1 MPDARTITCT
11 NTQDNLSITLR
22 KTSAA
27 PWFLTSFSG
36 MYDTDFDVFTSE
48 NANIDGSIY
57 QSSRI
62 GQRNIVLTIK
72 NRSKHSDGRHLLARI
87 FAKGQCGTLQ
97 YSNGVV
103 SRKIDYYTEK
113 ADFSDQ
119 GVRSDDSGIVTATI
133 SLICP
138 DPYFYDLYDTS
149 FTMSSFM
156 PSFSFKHAFMVAKE
170 EFGYRQKEK
179 IKVINNDLSVDGT
192 GMTIKISCNGSVK
205 NPSITRVED
214 HAHIYIGTTA
224 KPLNLVAGDVV
235 TVTTESGNKKVTL
248 THDGNTS
255 SINQYLSEDSS
266 FLQLRRGTNSIGYS
280 ADEGVDSMIIGI
292 SYRQRYTSV

>member
-1 MPDARTITCT
+1 MRSITCT
-11 NTQDNLSITLR
+11 NKSGISCTFGEGGFSPFLLAAADGLYSKIMNVN
-22 KTSAA
+22 TSS
-27 PWFLTSFSG
+27 TTG
-36 MYDTDFDVFTSE
+36 V
-48 NANIDGSIY
+48 DGSVY
-57 QSSRI
+57 HSSSLK
-62 GQRNIVLTIK
+62 QRNIVLSLKDIGNYAE
-72 NRSKHSDGRHLLARI
+72 NRDFLNMLFEEKTFGELLFRDEDEE
-87 FAKGQCGTLQ
+87 
-97 YSNGVV
+97 
-103 SRKIDYYTEK
+103 RKIDYIVEK
-113 ADFSDQ
+113 VTSDGSKSYRTHQ
-119 GVRSDDSGIVTATI
+119 V

-138 DPYFYDLYDTS
+138 DPYFYDLYATS

-156 PSFSFKHAFMVAKE
+156 PSFSFRHAFTAAKE
-170 EFGYRQKEK
+170 ELGYRQKEK

-192 GMTIKISCNGSVK
+192 GLTIKISCNGSVK

-248 THDGNTS
+248 THDGTVS
-255 SINQYLSEDSS
+255 SINQYLSEDST
-266 FLQLRRGTNSIGYS
+266 FLQLSRGANSIGYS

>member
-1 MPDARTITCT
+1 MNV
-11 NTQDNLSITLR
+11 NTSSNT
-22 KTSAA
+22 
-27 PWFLTSFSG
+27 G
-36 MYDTDFDVFTSE
+36 V
-48 NANIDGSIY
+48 DGSVY
-57 QSSRI
+57 HSSALK
-62 GQRNIVLTIK
+62 QRNIVLTLKDIGNYVE
-72 NRSKHSDGRHLLARI
+72 NRAFLNALFEEKTFGELLIRDG
-87 FAKGQCGTLQ
+87 
-97 YSNGVV
+97 S
-103 SRKIDYYTEK
+103 E
-113 ADFSDQ
+113 
-119 GVRSDDSGIVTATI
+119 GINAYRTHQV

-156 PSFSFKHAFMVAKE
+156 PSFSFKHAFMAAKE

-179 IKVINNDLSVDGT
+179 IKVINNELSVDGT
-192 GMTIKISCNGSVK
+192 GLTIKISCNGSVK

-214 HAHIYIGTTA
+214 HAHIYIGTTE

-248 THDGNTS
+248 THDGTVL
-255 SINQYLSEDSS
+255 SINQYLSEDST
-266 FLQLRRGTNSIGYS
+266 FLQLSRGTNSIGYS